1 MTTEPHGDDAAGA
14 DRPRGYARVLLANG
28 VSNLGDGMLLA
39 AAPLLATQLTD
50 DPRLVAAV
58 AAAATLPWLL
68 VALVSG
74 AVVDRLD
81 RRLLRA
87 VVDLLRAGA
96 LGVFALAV
104 SLDVVELW
112 MLAAVVF
119 VIGIGETVA
128 DTAAQAMVPQIVP
141 EELRRAANSQME
153 ATTLV
158 ADRLL
163 GPPLGGAAFVAAAT
177 LPFALDAVSF
187 LVAAILVASLRG
199 SFRADE
205 APARVR
211 LRSDIAEGLR
221 ALFGRPL
228 LASMTVV
235 VGLWNLLDAMMLAV
249 LVVYAQRGLD
259 LGDAGYGLLLTAT
272 AFGGL
277 VATATASRVA
287 RVVGDGGALLLAL
300 GLSSVA
306 AAALALTTSPW
317 IAGAALALF
326 GWLGVTWNVSAVTL
340 RQELVPGAVL
350 GRVTAAY
357 RLFSLGALPVGMVL
371 GGLLAR
377 LSIRVPYATAAVGSL
392 VLALVAVPR
401 LGNAAVAGA
410 RAREQA

>member
-1 MTTEPHGDDAAGA
+1 
-14 DRPRGYARVLLANG
+14 VLLANA

-39 AAPLLATQLTD
+39 AAPLLATRLTD
-50 DPRLVAAV
+50 DARLVAAV
-58 AAAATLPWLL
+58 AASATLPWLL

-87 VVDLLRAGA
+87 VVDVLRAAA

-141 EELRRAANSQME
+141 EARRRSANSQME

-163 GPPLGGAAFVAAAT
+163 GPPLGGAVFVASAT
-177 LPFALDAVSF
+177 LPFALDALSF
-187 LVAAILVASLRG
+187 LLAAVLVASLRG
-199 SFRADE
+199 SFRAVDAV
-205 APARVR
+205 APVR
-211 LRSDIAEGLR
+211 LRSDVADGLR

-228 LASMTVV
+228 LASMTIV

-249 LVVYAQRGLD
+249 LVVYAQQRLG
-259 LGDAGYGLLLTAT
+259 LGDAGYGVLLTAT
-272 AFGGL
+272 AIGGL
-277 VATATASRVA
+277 VATATAA
-287 RVVGDGGALLLAL
+287 RVVRAVGDGGALLLAL
-300 GLSSVA
+300 GLSALA
-306 AAALALTTSPW
+306 AAVLAVTTEPW
-317 IAGAALALF
+317 VAGSALALF

-340 RQELVPGAVL
+340 RQELVPGALL

-357 RLFSLGALPVGMVL
+357 RVFSLGALPVGMVL

-377 LSIRVPYATAAVGSL
+377 ASIRAPYAVAAVGSA
-392 VLALVAVPR
+392 VLTVAAVAR
-401 LGNAAVAGA
+401 LGNGAVATA
-410 RAREQA
+410 RAREAAG